1 MAVWNQQPMG
11 TGGGGPP
18 AVQAGPPLRCPGAE
32 AAEPPPTAAVPYS
45 ERVIPAGAGSAGL
58 EGKGRAEAKRRGLRP
73 GDGRDGEG
81 GEADEAL
88 GRSRRTVR
96 KVSPKAG
103 PSKKGSRIGFRSQS
117 LNREPLRKDPDIITK
132 RILSARLL
140 KINELQNEV
149 SELQVKLAQLLKENK
164 ALKSLQFR
172 QEKALTKFEDAENE
186 ISHLIQRHNNEI
198 TALKERL
205 RKSQEKERVTEKRV
219 KDTEGELF
227 RTKFSLQKLKKISE
241 ARHLPER
248 DDLAKKLV
256 TAELKLDDTERKIK
270 ELSKNLELST
280 NSFQRQ
286 LLAERKR
293 AFEAYDENKLLQKE
307 LQRLY
312 HKLKYLEYQ
321 EQSERETTTIP
332 NSSSEREEIFS
343 EDQEKCSSKQESG
356 KSEKESE
363 KEELD
368 KAQSNKE
375 TSLVVR
381 TEKPALE
388 AGKFH
393 AQTHQTQ
400 NAKQREDEAERL
412 KTEML
417 LAKLN
422 EINRELQDPQNLKRP
437 PLPLLPNFESK
448 QHSPDRSSKPSTHSE
463 SSDRSSSGQHSS
475 DVSSSTA
482 RGEGRSP
489 APIRS
494 PGTTQSPVPPDEFSF
509 GSYVPSFAKTSGKS
523 NTLSQKSSFLDF
535 QSSSLESLSKDSTD
549 SISRKEK
556 KASLMEELFGTGSS
570 TSTSSTTISSS
581 KSGDPHFLTAGRGD
595 LDPLNFPSGDKCGRV
610 REPDDEDEDF
620 FLGEG
625 RSFNPNRQRLKH
637 ASNKPSVTA
646 VDSVDEDIEEVTLR

>member
-1 MAVWNQQPMG
+1 MF
-11 TGGGGPP
+11 
-18 AVQAGPPLRCPGAE
+18 
-32 AAEPPPTAAVPYS
+32 PT
-45 ERVIPAGAGSAGL
+45 
-58 EGKGRAEAKRRGLRP
+58 
-73 GDGRDGEG
+73 
-81 GEADEAL
+81 
-88 GRSRRTVR
+88 
-96 KVSPKAG
+96 
-103 PSKKGSRIGFRSQS
+103 
-117 LNREPLRKDPDIITK
+117 
-132 RILSARLL
+132 
-140 KINELQNEV
+140 
-149 SELQVKLAQLLKENK
+149 
-164 ALKSLQFR
+164 
-172 QEKALTKFEDAENE
+172 
-186 ISHLIQRHNNEI
+186 
-198 TALKERL
+198 
-205 RKSQEKERVTEKRV
+205 
-219 KDTEGELF
+219 
-227 RTKFSLQKLKKISE
+227 
-241 ARHLPER
+241 
-248 DDLAKKLV
+248 
-256 TAELKLDDTERKIK
+256 
-270 ELSKNLELST
+270 
-280 NSFQRQ
+280 
-286 LLAERKR
+286 
-293 AFEAYDENKLLQKE
+293 
-307 LQRLY
+307 
-312 HKLKYLEYQ
+312 
-321 EQSERETTTIP
+321 
-332 NSSSEREEIFS
+332 
-343 EDQEKCSSKQESG
+343 
-356 KSEKESE
+356 ESE